1 RIVITGSCP
10 TSMTQNRP
18 VLLDEIARTSAAVAE
33 TSGRL
38 AKIELLSDC
47 LRRSRP
53 DEISISVAYLS
64 GELPR
69 GTVGVGWASLRDL
82 PPAAPPPPTL
92 EVLVVDASLRR
103 IGAITGRGSQASRR
117 AELARLF
124 EQATDPERRFL
135 IALLMGELR
144 QGALGGVMV

>member
-69 GTVGVGWASLRDL
+69 GTIGVGWASLRDL

-92 EVLVVDASLRR
+92 EVLDVDASRGR
-103 IGAITGRGSQASRR
+103 VGTSTGRGSQASRR

-124 EQATDPERRFL
+124 SGVSGAARRF
-135 IALLMGELR
+135 AVCS
-144 QGALGGVMV
+144 VM